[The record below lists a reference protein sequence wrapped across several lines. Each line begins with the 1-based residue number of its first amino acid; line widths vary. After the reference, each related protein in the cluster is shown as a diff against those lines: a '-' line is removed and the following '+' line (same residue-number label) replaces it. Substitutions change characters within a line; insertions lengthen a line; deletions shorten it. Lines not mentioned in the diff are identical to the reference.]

1 MKKLILFLSGLV
13 LMCLTFGMVVVG
25 AAIYD
30 TASQQTVDTFFFQPA
45 NLSSQRIDKPKAI
58 NELTGDEIR
67 TMLVDK
73 FVTEYFYVIPDEKN
87 AVARQEG
94 KIGLRGH
101 MASAEE
107 FNKWSETVA
116 PEIVEMASAGVLRM
130 ARVVDMELPAD
141 SENWWTV
148 TYELTTWP
156 VPNALAQ
163 NPEITRGIM
172 YLKLSYKPG
181 IRPTMDNE
189 PFDMAKFLEKGGDP
203 SLIFM
208 FRVDGIE

>member
-13 LMCLTFGMVVVG
+13 LRCLTCGMVVVV

-73 FVTEYFYVIPDEKN
+73 FITEYFYVIPDVAN
-87 AVARQEG
+87 AIARQEG
-94 KIGLRGH
+94 KIGLRN
-101 MASAEE
+101 MVSADV
-107 FNKWSETVA
+107 FDKWNETVS
-116 PEIVEMASAGVLRM
+116 PEISEMASAGILRI
-130 ARVVDMELPAD
+130 ARVVEMELPAD

-156 VPNALAQ
+156 VPNDLS
-163 NPEITRGIM
+163 NSPEINLGTM
-172 YLKLSYKPG
+172 YVNLAYQPG
-181 IRPTMDNE
+181 IRPTMRGE
-189 PFDMAKFLEKGGDP
+189 PFDIGKFLEQGGDP
-203 SLIFM
+203 SLMFM